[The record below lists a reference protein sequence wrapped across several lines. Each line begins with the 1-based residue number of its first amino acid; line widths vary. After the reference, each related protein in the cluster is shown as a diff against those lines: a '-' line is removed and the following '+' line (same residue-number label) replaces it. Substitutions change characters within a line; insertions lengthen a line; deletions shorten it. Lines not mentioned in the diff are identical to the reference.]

1 MYQQISVNGE
11 DFVGL
16 LGLATDSYAL
26 LSSNF
31 GDVPVLEVPI
41 IKTRIYGTNL
51 VGLFCTGNSHGLLL
65 PYFIDDEK
73 IDKIRK
79 LLSEFDTHV
88 EISRVID
95 RFTAIGNLVAVNDN
109 AAIVSPK
116 FKDLRVFEDT
126 LDVEIV
132 QRDIAGH
139 EEVGSCCV
147 ATNKGFL
154 VHPDA
159 EEESREISEIFKVR
173 GRAGSV
179 NFGFPFV
186 GSGLIANSN
195 GYVTGLRTTGIELGR
210 IDDALG
216 FLEG

>member
-1 MYQQISVNGE
+1 MHQQISVNGE
-11 DFVGL
+11 DLVGL

-31 GDVPVLEVPI
+31 RDVSVLEVPI

-79 LLSEFDTHV
+79 SLSKFDVHV

-116 FKDLRVFEDT
+116 FNDLKIFEDA

-159 EEESREISEIFKVR
+159 EEELKEISEIFKVR
-173 GRAGSV
+173 GKAGSV

-186 GSGLIANSN
+186 GSGLIANSS
-195 GYVTGLRTTGIELGR
+195 GYVTGLITTGIELGR

-216 FLEG
+216 FLER

>member
-1 MYQQISVNGE
+1 MYQQISVDGE

-95 RFTAIGNLVAVNDN
+95 L
-109 AAIVSPK
+109 
-116 FKDLRVFEDT
+116 T
-126 LDVEIV
+126 LIH
-132 QRDIAGH
+132 I
-139 EEVGSCCV
+139 
-147 ATNKGFL
+147 
-154 VHPDA
+154 
-159 EEESREISEIFKVR
+159 
-173 GRAGSV
+173 
-179 NFGFPFV
+179 
-186 GSGLIANSN
+186 
-195 GYVTGLRTTGIELGR
+195 
-210 IDDALG
+210 
-216 FLEG
+216 